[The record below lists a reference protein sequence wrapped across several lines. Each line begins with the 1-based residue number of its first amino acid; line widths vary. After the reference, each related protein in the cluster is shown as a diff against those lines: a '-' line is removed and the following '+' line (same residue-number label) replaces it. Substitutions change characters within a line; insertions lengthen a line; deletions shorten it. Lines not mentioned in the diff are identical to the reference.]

1 MAKTVKAL
9 TTAVGL
15 LVIGGLTYLLFR
27 PCTLL
32 MFRLVD
38 ALGAMTILGDCRA
51 WASGAEAWLP
61 EWVVYSL
68 PNALWSTA
76 YILTVEALLAPSRN
90 KVAIAGIMPIAGVV
104 TEWLQAAGVLG
115 GTFDVL
121 DVVAYALPYLAYII
135 YYAYST
141 KTV

>member
-15 LVIGGLTYLLFR
+15 LAVGGLTYLLFR

-38 ALGAMTILGDCRA
+38 ALGAMTVLGDCRA
-51 WASGAEAWLP
+51 WASDSGAWLP

-68 PNALWSTA
+68 PNALWSAA
-76 YILTVEALLAPSRN
+76 YILTIEALLTPSRN
-90 KVAIAGIMPIAGVV
+90 KVVIAGIMPVAGAV
-104 TEWLQAAGVLG
+104 TEWLQAIGVLS

-121 DVVAYALPYLAYII
+121 DIVAYALPYLAYII
-135 YYAYST
+135 YYAYQT

>member
-1 MAKTVKAL
+1 MAKTLKAL

-15 LVIGGLTYLLFR
+15 LVVGGLTYLLFR

-38 ALGAMTILGDCRA
+38 ALGATTVLGDCRA
-51 WASGAEAWLP
+51 WSADSGAWLP

-68 PNALWSTA
+68 PNALWSAA
-76 YILTVEALLAPSRN
+76 YILTIEALLTPSRN
-90 KVAIAGIMPIAGVV
+90 KVAIAGIMPVAGAV
-104 TEWLQAAGVLG
+104 TEWLQAAGVLN

-135 YYAYST
+135 YYAYQT

>member
-1 MAKTVKAL
+1 MAKTIKAL
-9 TTAVGL
+9 TTAAGL
-15 LVIGGLTYLLFR
+15 LAVGGLTYLLFR

-38 ALGAMTILGDCRA
+38 ALGATAVLGDCRV
-51 WASGAEAWLP
+51 WASDSGAWLP
-61 EWVVYSL
+61 EWFIYSL
-68 PNALWSTA
+68 PNALWSAA

-90 KVAIAGIMPIAGVV
+90 KVAIAGMMPVAGVF
-104 TEWLQAAGVLG
+104 TEWLQAAGVLS

-135 YYAYST
+135 YYAYSI
-141 KTV
+141 KTA

>member
-1 MAKTVKAL
+1 MAKTVKTL

-15 LVIGGLTYLLFR
+15 LAVGGLTYLLFR

-38 ALGAMTILGDCRA
+38 ALGATTVLGVCRA
-51 WASGAEAWLP
+51 WASDSGAWLP
-61 EWVVYSL
+61 EWIIYSL
-68 PNALWSTA
+68 PNALWSAA
-76 YILTVEALLAPSRN
+76 YILTVKALLTPSRN
-90 KVAIAGIMPIAGVV
+90 KVAIAGIMPVAGAV
-104 TEWLQAAGVLG
+104 TEWLQATGVLS

-121 DVVAYALPYLAYII
+121 DVVAYALPYLAYIV
-135 YYAYST
+135 YFAYQT

>member
-15 LVIGGLTYLLFR
+15 LAVGGLTYLLFR

-38 ALGAMTILGDCRA
+38 ALGAMTVLGDCRS
-51 WASGAEAWLP
+51 WAADSGAWLP
-61 EWVVYSL
+61 EWVVY
-68 PNALWSTA
+68 
-76 YILTVEALLAPSRN
+76 ILAIEALLAPSRN
-90 KVAIAGIMPIAGVV
+90 KVVIAGIMPVAGAV
-104 TEWLQAAGVLG
+104 TEWLQAIGVLS

-121 DVVAYALPYLAYII
+121 DIVAYTLPYLAYII
-135 YYAYST
+135 YYAYQT